1 MKNTFR
7 NSMSTDMRNSVLD
20 KIMTGISIAYDHS
33 KYDKKQI
40 LLIHLPVIVFENKDI
55 KSFVEKILKDSNITI
70 RWGKVIYIGSEFCV
84 EATVKVPEH
93 FYALNKR
100 S

>member
-7 NSMSTDMRNSVLD
+7 NSMSTDMRNSVL
-20 KIMTGISIAYDHS
+20 KEIMSEMTTAYDHS

-40 LLIHLPVIVFENKDI
+40 LLINLPTIIFENKDI
-55 KSFVEKILKDSNITI
+55 KSFVEKALKDSNITI
-70 RWGKVIYIGSEFCV
+70 RWGKVIYDGAEFCI

-93 FYALNKR
+93 FYTLNKR
-100 S
+100 L